1 MSCNNSCS
9 CCRKIQHKENKETI
23 ASFNKAG
30 YTFQWTPK
38 NEWRT
43 RWWFFGKKRKQQ
55 KEIKIDYLFETF
67 IPVLFYR
74 WKTKKIL

>member
-9 CCRKIQHKENKETI
+9 CCRKIRYETHTKKI
-23 ASFNKAG
+23 TSLKNDG
-30 YTFQWTPK
+30 YTYQWTPK
-38 NEWRT
+38 NEWRD

-55 KEIKIDYLFETF
+55 KEIKIGYIFEVGTP
-67 IPVLFYR
+67 IPIYR